1 MTELLPAIRR
11 PPVRTA
17 EADPGSAAATPG
29 ELPALPRRADRRR
42 SRASRRRRHLAPLAV
57 VVLLG
62 VQFLGLGLVQAAR
75 DSVTWDEGIYMAA
88 GVTALTRHD
97 LRLNPEHPPLAKV
110 LAAAPVLLAD
120 PVMPDGEAWATGR
133 TFSFTT
139 DFVRAQDAVGRFDRM
154 LLLSRL
160 LPLLQG
166 VAVGAL
172 AGLLAARLFGRAA
185 GLLAAAT
192 WYTLPFALGFSH
204 LASIDVTASLVTLA
218 TSLALLG
225 VLRSGSAASAGA
237 GLRWRGLVV
246 LGLTAGA
253 GLATRHT
260 GVLMLLVVVAVVVVT
275 AARRGRVVAG
285 LAAAGLVGL
294 VALSVV
300 WVGYRALAPGGS
312 GLPPFETLEVL
323 YPHVPDDAAPVV
335 RAALNALPLPAE
347 YELGVRYL
355 ARISVAP
362 APVFLL
368 GHAWEGAS
376 IWYWP
381 GSALVKLGAW
391 TLGLLVAGLLAWRRL
406 PSRAL
411 REGVAVLAAPAA
423 PLVLFAMVQPR
434 PLGLRYLLPVIALGV
449 VAAGP
454 LVRATASA
462 VLTRWRRGAAIAVL
476 AVQAATLIGSH
487 PTSMSFTAFPFTA
500 GYRVTTDTN
509 LDWGQ
514 DYGRL
519 LAWAGERELISTES
533 GAQGYD
539 VYGHGWTPLV
549 GAEPEELRGW
559 IAVGASQLTAYR
571 FESLS
576 WLRAYCPVEVVGGS
590 MIVWHLDEPADTR
603 PGPTTP
609 APMCADGGPSR
620 RSD

>member
-1 MTELLPAIRR
+1 MTELLPEVHR

-17 EADPGSAAATPG
+17 RTAAEP
-29 ELPALPRRADRRR
+29 PVLPRRADRRR
-42 SRASRRRRHLAPLAV
+42 THDAARRRHLAPLVLV
-57 VVLLG
+57 VGLG
-62 VQFLGLGLVQAAR
+62 VQFLGLGLVQASQ

-88 GVTALTRHD
+88 GVTALTHHD

-120 PVMPDGEAWATGR
+120 PVMPDGEAWETGR
-133 TFSFTT
+133 SFSFTT
-139 DFVRAQDAVGRFDRM
+139 DFVRAQDAAGRFDRM

-166 VAVGAL
+166 VAVGVL
-172 AGLLAARLFGRAA
+172 AGLLATRLFGRAA
-185 GLLAAAT
+185 GLLAAAI
-192 WYTLPFALGFSH
+192 WYTLPFALGLSH
-204 LASIDVTASLVTLA
+204 LASIDVTASLVTLV
-218 TSLALLG
+218 TSLALLR
-225 VLRSGSAASAGA
+225 VLRAGA
-237 GLRWRGLVV
+237 GRPGLRWRGLVL
-246 LGLTAGA
+246 LGLAAGA

-260 GVLMLLVVVAVVVVT
+260 GALVLLAVAAVLVT
-275 AARRGRVVAG
+275 AAIRRGRVAHG
-285 LAAAGLVGL
+285 LASAGLVGL

-312 GLPPFETLEVL
+312 DLPPFESLEVL
-323 YPHVPDDAAPVV
+323 YPAVPADAAPAV
-335 RAALNALPLPAE
+335 RAALDVLPLPAE

-368 GHAWEGAS
+368 GRVWEGAS

-391 TLGLLVAGLLAWRRL
+391 TLGLMAVGLLAWRRL

-411 REGVAVLAAPAA
+411 REGTAVLAVPAV
-423 PLVLFAMVQPR
+423 PLVLFAMAQPR
-434 PLGLRYLLPVIALGV
+434 PLGLRYLLPVIALGA

-454 LVRATASA
+454 LVGATASVVRTRSRRIAAGA
-462 VLTRWRRGAAIAVL
+462 VI
-476 AVQAATLIGSH
+476 AVQAATLIASH
-487 PTSMSFTAFPFTA
+487 PTSMSYTAFPYTA

-519 LAWAGERELISTES
+519 VAWAGDRELLSTES

-549 GAEPEELRGW
+549 GAQPEDLQGW

-590 MIVWHLDEPADTR
+590 MLVWYLDEPADIR

-609 APMCADGGPSR
+609 APVCADGGPSR
-620 RSD
+620 RAD